1 MMFPRKLVVYEATH
15 TQNQPQVK
23 GMLLSAIDHVD
34 VDVEERGTSMWVN

>member
-1 MMFPRKLVVYEATH
+1 MRPR

-34 VDVEERGTSMWVN
+34 VDVEKRGTSM

>member
-1 MMFPRKLVVYEATH
+1 MRPR

-34 VDVEERGTSMWVN
+34 VDVDVEERGTSMWVN